1 MNRDQKREILVEA
14 AEQLFR
20 QQGYRQTSIA
30 SIARST
36 GISTGSVYSCFDGKE
51 ALFAAVLDRVEE
63 RAVAELN
70 RKVAEFQS
78 PLSRLKALFR
88 FAARGVRSD
97 PLLLRVLQGD
107 RMYRFAGSRR
117 REAAGKT
124 LRSRL
129 ERLVST
135 ILAEGARRL
144 VMRPGVFKD
153 PSRLLVVILDS
164 VIAHAGD
171 VDARNLIDDASLMI
185 ERGLRRQI
193 RLQAGREQREH
204 RRLIAEEG

>member
-1 MNRDQKREILVEA
+1 
-14 AEQLFR
+14 
-20 QQGYRQTSIA
+20 
-30 SIARST
+30 
-36 GISTGSVYSCFDGKE
+36 
-51 ALFAAVLDRVEE
+51 VLDRVEE